1 MSGGGTTLRLESAD
15 PPPWL
20 LRPAAL
26 LAAGTARVLTRLPPA
41 RLRRVLAFASRGARP
56 ATADQALRA
65 RNAVVYVSLACAGP
79 RCLQRSVAAA
89 LLCRLGGTWP
99 QWCTGVVTE
108 PFGAHAWV
116 AVNGEPV
123 GEDAAH
129 VRAFHVIMTVPPRR

>member
-1 MSGGGTTLRLESAD
+1 MSGGTTLRLESAD

-20 LRPAAL
+20 LRPPAV
-26 LAAGTARVLTRLPPA
+26 LAAGVARVLTRLPPA
-41 RLRRVLAFASRGARP
+41 RLRRVLEIASRGAGP
-56 ATADQALRA
+56 ANVAQALRA

-79 RCLQRSVAAA
+79 RCLQRSVAVA

-116 AVNGEPV
+116 AVDGEPV
-123 GEDAAH
+123 GEDDAH
-129 VRAFHVIMTVPPRR
+129 VGAFRVIMSVPPRR

>member
-1 MSGGGTTLRLESAD
+1 MSGGTTLRLESAD

-20 LRPAAL
+20 LRPPAV
-26 LAAGTARVLTRLPPA
+26 LAAGVARVLTRLPPA
-41 RLRRVLAFASRGARP
+41 RLRRVLEFASRGAGP
-56 ATADQALRA
+56 ANVAQALRA

-79 RCLQRSVAAA
+79 RCLQRSVAVA

-116 AVNGEPV
+116 AVDGEPV
-123 GEDAAH
+123 GEDDAH
-129 VRAFHVIMTVPPRR
+129 VGAFRVIMSVPPRR

>member
-1 MSGGGTTLRLESAD
+1 
-15 PPPWL
+15 L
-20 LRPAAL
+20 LRPPAV
-26 LAAGTARVLTRLPPA
+26 LAAGVARVLTRLPPA
-41 RLRRVLAFASRGARP
+41 RLRRVLAFASRGADP
-56 ATADQALRA
+56 ANVAQALRA

-79 RCLQRSVAAA
+79 RCLQRSVAVA

-116 AVNGEPV
+116 AVDGQPV

-129 VRAFHVIMTVPPRR
+129 VGAFRVIMSVPPRR